1 MTEIGVSADFFP
13 AYAALPRKAQRK
25 VETFLQKF
33 RQDPKQPSI
42 HYEPLSA
49 TEDPRLRS
57 VRIGD
62 DYRAIVRAPEGGE
75 LFLLL
80 WVDHHD
86 EAYRWARS
94 KHIGVH
100 PVTGSMQIYDVEAA
114 VEAIRQDSADVV
126 PIATARP
133 GERESDQEAK
143 SGLFQAFDDDA
154 LFIGGVPR
162 PLLPAVR
169 AVESEEDLDRL
180 LPHVPQEAADLLSGL
195 AAGYAYDE
203 VLSQILDDSR
213 QSATLAASEHVAAVE
228 PTTEVVKSPSTLPP
242 TLVDVS
248 DESAALRRENSQRQF
263 RLLDGSFD
271 LDTAL
276 AYPLD
281 LWRVYLHPQ
290 QKRLVTARTK
300 GPMRVTG
307 AAGTGKTVT
316 AMHRAAYLV
325 RDVWKGPDDRLLFT
339 TYTVNLAAD
348 IRHLLKK
355 LLEPEDLVRIE
366 VTNLDAWANRFL
378 AECGKPMRLATET
391 DRRQA
396 WDRAMALWEVPGYAR
411 SFFDAEWRDVILAQD
426 IQDVD
431 TYVHAIRIGRGVSVG
446 RAERRQVWDVFTEY
460 RDQLA
465 TEGIVETEEILRL
478 ARRELES
485 QGKPPR
491 YRSVIVD
498 ETQDISPEGLKL
510 LRAIAGPERP
520 DDMFLVGDAHQ
531 RIYGRLTPLGQSGIH
546 VRGRRS
552 RTLRV
557 NYRTTAAIS
566 RWSLGVLGQQDY
578 DDLDTGKVSRKGQ
591 VSLRK
596 GEAPVVRIFQSRA
609 DEAEYV
615 ATEVAALVSSGVPPE
630 SICVVGR
637 TRDLVAEQFLP
648 LIEQRGQSAVVLGKE
663 LVETPGIRLATM
675 HRVKGLEFPIMFVVG
690 VDRDH
695 LPLVLNRDGTEDPVL
710 QRQHEQRERCLLYV
724 AASRARDRLFVT
736 GTGEPS
742 PFLVELEAA
751 RRLVAQAPQAVMAT
765 AAGVTAA
772 SDTQANYGIVLP
784 PHKSSTPTPAHIDLE
799 SEKLRIPLDTLNLPT
814 RLLSWSLRE
823 GVETVGELV
832 RRSPVE
838 LVAARNMGRTTVA
851 KTREVIEKLLG
862 AKWETVHGAN
872 ITSEGSDAEDDS
884 GAEAHGWNTLAK
896 WLPADFADVRVREAM
911 LPVRLLNHCERNNIA
926 TLGRLVACTRQELIT
941 AENVGRTT
949 VSAGEAAIRGYVDS
963 REAKRRRWEEGLVA
977 SWRSAM
983 ADLGAV
989 ERLVLTQRCALFG
1002 PQVTL
1007 EEVGE
1012 LTGVTRERVRQIESS
1027 AIEEMSHGGAWTTFL
1042 ASRFEAVTGST
1053 GAGRLDE
1060 LANDPW
1066 WIRVNEVPAALQY
1079 LCEKLLDGRWD
1090 VVTVSEEH
1098 WLARVDNK
1106 VVEKAQR
1113 ELQRFLKQ
1121 VKLPAP
1127 LTAFDKVR
1135 TSVTKKVGPA
1145 LSEALWREIE
1155 DSLEIDHQDGQ
1166 DPMVL
1171 NAAGTKT
1178 RRLMAI
1184 LRAST
1189 TPMRVADIT
1198 DQMGRL
1204 SQMPDEVLFF
1214 GGGRIGLAQ
1223 HFPDF
1228 ESWVAQMAPLVLNV
1242 IREQGPDRQWLDS
1255 ELLAE
1260 IADEVALPTWL
1271 DHWHLTAALRQTNEL
1286 QYLGR
1291 GRFALPGAIE
1301 EGARIELKDRMVELV
1316 RANGEP
1322 MAEELLLTRLKEK
1335 IDFRDNTAKLATA
1348 RPPFVKMDADRIGL
1362 MERDLPGGMEA
1373 IEEVGEHLQA
1383 LLARRS
1389 RGLTL
1394 DDVCAE
1400 ASRISQ
1406 IHAKWSR
1413 EMTLSV
1419 LRADARFRIS
1429 RWGAVGLSEWESVRF
1444 PSRTD
1449 VVRRCLEAGD
1459 GRVTVEAAM
1468 DQIEAVY
1475 GLRPDRATLWGP
1487 VQQLGAKIVGDWV
1500 VSETG
1505 TSTR

>member
-33 RQDPKQPSI
+33 RQDPKQASI
-42 HYEPLSA
+42 HYEPLVA
-49 TEDPRLRS
+49 TEDTRLRS

-94 KHIGVH
+94 KHVGVH

-114 VEAIRQDSADVV
+114 VEAITQGSAE
-126 PIATARP
+126 ARTTTAEAS
-133 GERESDQEAK
+133 ERLESNIDRK
-143 SGLFQAFDDDA
+143 VGLFEAFDDEA

-169 AVESEEDLDRL
+169 AVESEDDLDRL

-195 AAGYAYDE
+195 AAGYDYDE

-213 QSATLAASEHVAAVE
+213 QPAASAAVTSVTTPE
-228 PTTEVVKSPSTLPP
+228 PVVEASKRPP
-242 TLVDVS
+242 TVPPPLVDVS
-248 DESAALRRENSQRQF
+248 DESAALRRESSQRQF
-263 RLLDGSFD
+263 RLIDGTFD

-290 QKRLVTARTK
+290 QKRLVRARTK

-316 AMHRAAYLV
+316 AMHRAAHLV
-325 RDVWKGPDDRLLFT
+325 RDVWRGPDDRLLLT

-355 LLEPEDLVRIE
+355 LLEPEDLIRIE

-378 AECGKPMRLATET
+378 AECGKPLRLATET

-396 WDRAMALWEVPGYAR
+396 WDRAMALWEVPGYTR
-411 SFFDAEWRDVILAQD
+411 SFFDTEWRDVILAQD
-426 IQDVD
+426 IQGVD
-431 TYVHAIRIGRGVSVG
+431 SYVRAVRIGRGVSVG
-446 RAERRQVWDVFTEY
+446 RAERRQLWDVFTEY

-465 TEGIVETEEILRL
+465 TQGIVEAEEILRL
-478 ARRELES
+478 ARKELES

-531 RIYGRLTPLGQSGIH
+531 RIYGRLTPLGQCGIH

-566 RWSLGVLGQQDY
+566 RWSLGVLGEHDY
-578 DDLDTGKVSRKGQ
+578 DDLDAGKVSRKGQ

-596 GEAPVVRIFQSRA
+596 GEVPVVRMFQSRA

-615 ATEVAALVSSGVPPE
+615 AAEVAALVNSGVPAE
-630 SICVVGR
+630 SICIAGR
-637 TRDLVAEQFLP
+637 TRDLVTEQFLP
-648 LIEQRGQSAVVLGKE
+648 LIEQRGQPTVILGKE
-663 LVETPGIRLATM
+663 IVDTPGIRVATM
-675 HRVKGLEFPIMFVVG
+675 HRVKGLEFPIMFTVG

-695 LPLVLNRDGTEDPVL
+695 LPLAINRDGDDDPVL

-736 GTGEPS
+736 GTGDKS
-742 PFLVELEAA
+742 PFLIELEIAK
-751 RRLVAQAPQAVMAT
+751 
-765 AAGVTAA
+765 
-772 SDTQANYGIVLP
+772 SSLP
-784 PHKSSTPTPAHIDLE
+784 PAKMPVDVSDGAPAPTPKVTTGPESAAPLQATSFVRAGIDIE
-799 SEKLRIPLDTLNLPT
+799 SDKFSVPLDTLNLPT
-814 RLLSWSLRE
+814 RLLSWCLRE
-823 GVETVGELV
+823 GVETVGDLV
-832 RRSPVE
+832 RRSPAE
-838 LVAARNMGRTTVA
+838 LMAARNMGRTTVA

-862 AKWETVHGAN
+862 AKWETVHGEST
-872 ITSEGSDAEDDS
+872 TSEASDADDNTD
-884 GAEAHGWNTLAK
+884 ADARGWNALAA
-896 WLPADFADVRVREAM
+896 WLPAEFAELPVREAM

-926 TLGRLVACTRQELIT
+926 TLGRLVASTRQELI
-941 AENVGRTT
+941 AADNVGRTT
-949 VSAGEAAIRGYVDS
+949 VSAGEVAIREFVGS
-963 REAKRRRWEEGLVA
+963 REAMGRRWEEGLVA
-977 SWRSAM
+977 SLRGAM
-983 ADLGAV
+983 GDLGTV

-1002 PQVTL
+1002 PQATL

-1012 LTGVTRERVRQIESS
+1012 LTGVTRERVRQIESG
-1027 AIEEMSHGGAWTTFL
+1027 AIEEMSHGGAWAAFL
-1042 ASRFEAVTGST
+1042 TSRFEAAT
-1053 GAGRLDE
+1053 GATGAARLDE
-1060 LANDPW
+1060 LVNDAW
-1066 WIRVNEVPAALQY
+1066 WVRVNEVPAAAQY
-1079 LCEKLLDGRWD
+1079 LCEKMLGGRWD
-1090 VVTVSEEH
+1090 IVTVSEEY
-1098 WLARVDNK
+1098 WLARANRK
-1106 VVEKAQR
+1106 VVEKAR
-1113 ELQRFLKQ
+1113 GDLQRFLKQ

-1127 LTAFDKVR
+1127 LSAFDKVR
-1135 TSVTKKVGPA
+1135 SAVTKKVDSA
-1145 LSEALWREIE
+1145 LADALWREIE
-1155 DSLEIDHQDGQ
+1155 DDLQIEQQDGQ
-1166 DPMVL
+1166 EPIVL

-1178 RRLMAI
+1178 RRLLAI
-1184 LRAST
+1184 LRASPI
-1189 TPMRVADIT
+1189 PMRVADLSE
-1198 DQMGRL
+1198 QLGRVG
-1204 SQMPDEVLFF
+1204 SMPDDVLFF
-1214 GGGRIGLAQ
+1214 GGGRVGLAQ
-1223 HFPDF
+1223 HYPDY
-1228 ESWVAQMAPLVLNV
+1228 ESWVAQLVPVVLNV

-1260 IADEVALPTWL
+1260 IADEVVLPTWL
-1271 DHWHLTAALRQTNEL
+1271 DHWHLTAALRQANGL

-1291 GRFALPGAIE
+1291 GRFALPGAIGD
-1301 EGARIELKDRMVELV
+1301 GARIEIKDRMIDLI
-1316 RANGEP
+1316 RAHQAP
-1322 MAEELLLTRLKEK
+1322 MDEEMLLERIREK
-1335 IDFRDNTAKLATA
+1335 IDVRDNSVQIEAR
-1348 RPPFVKMDADRIGL
+1348 RPPFVKVDPTRLGL
-1362 MERDLPGGMEA
+1362 MDRDLPGGAEA
-1373 IEEVGEHLQA
+1373 IEEMGEHLESV
-1383 LLARRS
+1383 LIRRG
-1389 RGLTL
+1389 RGITKEEVL
-1394 DDVCAE
+1394 AE
-1400 ASRISQ
+1400 AHRLSSV
-1406 IHAKWSR
+1406 HAQWSI

-1419 LRADARFRIS
+1419 LRADSRFRFS
-1429 RWGAVGLSEWESVRF
+1429 RWGAIGLSEWESVRF
-1444 PSRTD
+1444 PSRSD
-1449 VVRRCLEAGD
+1449 VLRRCLEAGE

-1475 GLRPDRATLWGP
+1475 GQRPDRATLWGP
-1487 VQQLGAKIVGDWV
+1487 VQQLGAKIVGDWIEGGV
-1500 VSETG
+1500 AGEDV
-1505 TSTR
+1505 

>member
-42 HYEPLSA
+42 HYEPLGS

-114 VEAIRQDSADVV
+114 VEAIRQDSAGVV
-126 PIATARP
+126 PIAIARP
-133 GERESDQEAK
+133 GERESDQKAK

-213 QSATLAASEHVAAVE
+213 QSATLAAPDHVAAVE

-248 DESAALRRENSQRQF
+248 DESAALRRENSRRQF

-325 RDVWKGPDDRLLFT
+325 RDVWRGPDDRLLLT

-465 TEGIVETEEILRL
+465 TQGIVEAEEILRL

-596 GEAPVVRIFQSRA
+596 GEAPTVRIFQSRA

-615 ATEVAALVSSGVPPE
+615 ATEVAALVSGGVPPE

-648 LIEQRGQSAVVLGKE
+648 LIEQRGQSTVVLGKE

-742 PFLVELEAA
+742 SFLVELAA
-751 RRLVAQAPQAVMAT
+751 TESSRHQSSQVRKVADSNIEEPKTDHAT
-765 AAGVTAA
+765 QG
-772 SDTQANYGIVLP
+772 TQ
-784 PHKSSTPTPAHIDLE
+784 KSS
-799 SEKLRIPLDTLNLPT
+799 RT
-814 RLLSWSLRE
+814 RPKA
-823 GVETVGELV
+823 GATV
-832 RRSPVE
+832 
-838 LVAARNMGRTTVA
+838 
-851 KTREVIEKLLG
+851 
-862 AKWETVHGAN
+862 
-872 ITSEGSDAEDDS
+872 DD
-884 GAEAHGWNTLAK
+884 WNALAS

-911 LPVRLLNHCERNNIA
+911 LPVRLLNYCERNNIP
-926 TLGRLVACTRQELIT
+926 TLGHLVARTREELI
-941 AENVGRTT
+941 AADNVGRTT
-949 VSAGEAAIRGYVDS
+949 VSAGELAIREFVGS
-963 REAKRRRWEEGLVA
+963 REALGRRWEEGLVA

-983 ADLGAV
+983 GDLGTV

-1012 LTGVTRERVRQIESS
+1012 LTGVTRERVRQIESG
-1027 AIEEMSHGGAWTTFL
+1027 AIEEMSHGGAWTAFL
-1042 ASRFEAVTGST
+1042 TGRFEAAVGST
-1053 GAGRLDE
+1053 GAARLDE
-1060 LANDPW
+1060 LVNNPW
-1066 WIRVNEVPAALQY
+1066 WVRVNEVPAALQY
-1079 LCEKLLDGRWD
+1079 LCEKILDGRWD
-1090 VVTVSEEH
+1090 VVTVGEEH
-1098 WLARVDNK
+1098 WLARVDKK

-1121 VKLPAP
+1121 VKLSAP
-1127 LTAFDKVR
+1127 LTAFDQVR
-1135 TSVTKKVGPA
+1135 RSVTKKVGPA
-1145 LSEALWREIE
+1145 LSDALWREIE
-1155 DSLEIDHQDGQ
+1155 DSLEIEQQDGQ

-1178 RRLMAI
+1178 RRLLAI

-1228 ESWVAQMAPLVLNV
+1228 ESWVAQLAPLVLNV

-1260 IADEVALPTWL
+1260 IADEVVLPTWL
-1271 DHWHLTAALRQTNEL
+1271 DHWHLTAALRQSKEL

-1322 MAEELLLTRLKEK
+1322 MEERLLLARLKEK
-1335 IDFRDNTAKLATA
+1335 IDFRDSTAKLATA
-1348 RPPFVKMDADRIGL
+1348 RPPFVKMDEERIGL

-1373 IEEVGEHLQA
+1373 IEEVCEHLEA

-1389 RGLTL
+1389 RGLPL
-1394 DDVCAE
+1394 DDVCVE
-1400 ASRISQ
+1400 TSRLTQ

-1449 VVRRCLEAGD
+1449 VLRRCLEARD

-1475 GLRPDRATLWGP
+1475 GQRPDRATLWGP
-1487 VQQLGAKIVGDWV
+1487 VQQLGAKIVGEWV
-1500 VSETG
+1500 VAETG
-1505 TSTR
+1505 TNTR